1 MTIEGLGPQHVRA
14 VAALHTASLGGLLT
28 QLGSATL
35 RAYYRACATSPL
47 ATAFVAVEGNAVT
60 GFVLG
65 STSPASLRR
74 DVLRRNTLEVAL
86 GVASG
91 VLRRPT
97 ALWWLL
103 RSVGGAGFRG
113 YDVAAPELIYLAVS
127 PTQRGRGIG
136 RQLVDAFGDAVRAA
150 GETRFELSVDENN
163 RDAAAFYERLGFT
176 RVGTYEEFG
185 QRHIRY
191 ATTLSSI
198 PDAKS

>member
-97 ALWWLL
+97 ALW
-103 RSVGGAGFRG
+103 
-113 YDVAAPELIYLAVS
+113 
-127 PTQRGRGIG
+127 
-136 RQLVDAFGDAVRAA
+136 
-150 GETRFELSVDENN
+150 
-163 RDAAAFYERLGFT
+163 
-176 RVGTYEEFG
+176 
-185 QRHIRY
+185 
-191 ATTLSSI
+191 
-198 PDAKS
+198 